1 MNSIL
6 ITGGSGFIGSN
17 LTPLLLEKGHKVYIY
32 DLKEPRNIENLKGDI
47 EYIKGDIRNQ
57 ADIHKALSRVDKVVH
72 LAADTRVMDSIA
84 NPVFNFETNVLGTFN
99 ILESCRKHGI
109 QNVAFAS
116 TGGAILGEKDP
127 PINEEMF
134 PTPTS
139 PYGASKLFA
148 EGYLSAYAASYGID
162 FVALRF
168 ANVYGPLSYHKGSV
182 VAHFIK
188 QILQDKPLTVYGDGS
203 QLRDYIYVTDLCQGI
218 VNGLEI
224 KEPGV
229 YQLGTGKPTSI
240 NEIIS
245 ILKDVSGKEFEVNY
259 EDFRKGEIKNT
270 YCNISKSKK
279 YLNFS
284 PEVDIKQGIQNT
296 WKWFGENEKDAI

>member
-17 LTPLLLEKGHKVYIY
+17 LVPLLMKKGHKVFIY
-32 DLKEPRNIENLKGDI
+32 DLKEPRSLAIHSENL
-47 EYIKGDIRNQ
+47 EYIQGDIRD
-57 ADIHKALSRVDKVVH
+57 AGAMDKALSHANKVVH

-99 ILESCRKHGI
+99 ILEACRKHGI
-109 QNVAFAS
+109 GNIAFAS

-148 EGYLSAYAASYGID
+148 EGYLSAYAASYDIN

-188 QILQDKPLTVYGDGS
+188 QVLQNKPLTVYGDGT

-218 VNGLEI
+218 INGLETD
-224 KEPGV
+224 KPGV
-229 YQLGTGKPTSI
+229 YQLGTGKPTSV

-245 ILKDVSGKEFEVNY
+245 ILKDVSGREFEVIY
-259 EDFRKGEIKNT
+259 KDFRKGEIKNT
-270 YCNISKSKK
+270 YCNIAKANEN
-279 YLNFS
+279 LNFS
-284 PEVDIKQGIQNT
+284 PQVDIKQGIENT